1 MVQAKKYIGG
11 WKALQFRKVNQ
22 DQAKYDVFDTLSRS
36 SALLVMDWVLKFLQ
50 WKVSRITVRR
60 FVKSSIPW
68 HITVAFTRSEANTP
82 LEKLTVVH
90 LFQSCP
96 QDSVVVTSILQ
107 DVIET

>member
-1 MVQAKKYIGG
+1 MESFANHSATG
-11 WKALQFRKVNQ
+11 LLKV
-22 DQAKYDVFDTLSRS
+22 
-36 SALLVMDWVLKFLQ
+36 
-50 WKVSRITVRR
+50 RIT
-60 FVKSSIPW
+60 W